1 MDVIKIL
8 LAALAALMVL
18 GGIGMADTAYT
29 TINGNIAASIAISAP
44 SSLIWTLGISD
55 DNVRNLA
62 VVVDTN
68 SVNPW
73 TLTSQSNKAKLENS
87 DATPKVLAN
96 ALQIGTL
103 TLPKENIAISPF
115 YNTLASLAGQGQT
128 DTTVT
133 LHQKV
138 LDTDTVASGYTAT
151 ITFNAGFS

>member
-1 MDVIKIL
+1 MNVIKIL
-8 LAALAALMVL
+8 LAALAALTVF

-29 TINGNIAASIAISAP
+29 TINGNIAASIAVSSP
-44 SSLIWTLGISD
+44 SSFIWTLGISD
-55 DNVRNLA
+55 DNVKNLA

-73 TLTSQSNKAKLENS
+73 TLTSQSNKAKLANS

-128 DTTVT
+128 DMTVT

>member
-1 MDVIKIL
+1 MNVIKIL

-29 TINGNIAASIAISAP
+29 TINGNIAASIAVSAP

-96 ALQIGTL
+96 TLEISTL

-128 DTTVT
+128 DMTVT

-138 LDTDTVASGYTAT
+138 LDTDAVASGYSAT

>member
-1 MDVIKIL
+1 MNVIKIL
-8 LAALAALMVL
+8 LAALAAFMVS

-29 TINGNIAASIAISAP
+29 TINGNIAASIAVSAP

-68 SVNPW
+68 SESTW
-73 TLTSQSNKAKLENS
+73 TLTSQSSKAKLTNS
-87 DATPKVLAN
+87 DAIPKVLTN
-96 ALQIGTL
+96 TL
-103 TLPKENIAISPF
+103 EISTLSLPMENIAISPF
-115 YNTLASLAGQGQT
+115 YNTLASHAGQGQT

>member
-1 MDVIKIL
+1 
-8 LAALAALMVL
+8 
-18 GGIGMADTAYT
+18 
-29 TINGNIAASIAISAP
+29 
-44 SSLIWTLGISD
+44 LIWTLSISD

-73 TLTSQSNKAKLENS
+73 TLTSQSSKAKLTNS

-96 ALQIGTL
+96 ALEISTL
-103 TLPKENIAISPF
+103 SLPKESIAISPS
-115 YNTLASLAGQGQT
+115 YNALGNHAGQGQT
-128 DTTVT
+128 ETTVT

-138 LDTDTVASGYTAT
+138 LDTDTVASGYSAT

>member
-1 MDVIKIL
+1 MNVIKIL

-55 DNVRNLA
+55 DNVKNIA
-62 VVVDTN
+62 VSVDTN
-68 SVNPW
+68 SVSSW
-73 TLTSQSNKAKLENS
+73 ALTSQSNKLKLTNS

-96 ALQIGTL
+96 PLQISTL
-103 TLPKENIAISPF
+103 SLPKESVAISPS
-115 YNTLASLAGQGQT
+115 YNALGNHAGQGQT
-128 DTTVT
+128 ETTVT

>member
-1 MDVIKIL
+1 MNVIKIL

-18 GGIGMADTAYT
+18 GGLGMADTAST
-29 TINGNIAASIAISAP
+29 TINGNIGASIAVSSP
-44 SSLIWTLGISD
+44 SSLAWTLGISD
-55 DNVRNLA
+55 DNVKNIA

-73 TLTSQSNKAKLENS
+73 ALTSQSNKAKLTNS
-87 DATPKVLAN
+87 DATPKVLTN
-96 ALQIGTL
+96 TLQISTL
-103 TLPKENIAISPF
+103 SLPKENIAISPF

-138 LDTDTVASGYTAT
+138 LDTDAVASGYTAT
-151 ITFNAGFS
+151 LTFNAGFS